1 MEAHINTYDRT
12 YLWRILHDH
21 VYMQKLK
28 ANDFVKL
35 VIKHLNNECQP
46 HVTPFILQKA
56 VQIIGFKLEGS

>member
-1 MEAHINTYDRT
+1 
-12 YLWRILHDH
+12 
-21 VYMQKLK
+21 MQKLK